1 MANRLTKN
9 EKNILYSKLSELGSS
24 VSKTEA
30 MDICRPFH
38 DLLYDEEKAKEQ
50 ALGRMAVRILK
61 NYHRDEHN
69 MPAFYNYKDEEG
81 NSMYANIDKTED
93 VKVLEQVNRQMTKQA
108 TAIARTRR
116 KVNRRWLEVSGQLTL
131 EEVGGER

>member
-1 MANRLTKN
+1 MAKRLTKS
-9 EKNILYSKLSELGSS
+9 EKEILYSKLSELGSE
-24 VSKTEA
+24 VSKAEA
-30 MDICRPFH
+30 MEICRPFH

-61 NYHRDEHN
+61 NYRRDEYN

-93 VKVLEQVNRQMTKQA
+93 VKVLERVNQQMTKQA
-108 TAIARTRR
+108 AAIARTRR
-116 KVNRRWLEVSGQLTL
+116 KVNRRWLQVSGQLTI
-131 EEVGGER
+131 EDIGGKR